1 MLHVISLLRYL
12 PHNEETFYLKTC
24 EIFLFYLLYFAKKL
38 EGGLVLERMPYISYI
53 KDCGSVLRSE
63 PHPLSSSSGLMIFLE
78 MLRNHPGTD

>member
-1 MLHVISLLRYL
+1 MKK
-12 PHNEETFYLKTC
+12 PFYLKTC

-63 PHPLSSSSGLMIFLE
+63 PHPLPQVLG
-78 MLRNHPGTD
+78 